1 LQVQLRDGEW
11 LSDFVMKFAG
21 DVTVFDFLRLY
32 QPAGKHL
39 KFTTI
44 AFARYQV
51 AVHQLPAFKDTSEA
65 VIL

>member
-1 LQVQLRDGEW
+1 
-11 LSDFVMKFAG
+11 MMFAG
-21 DVTVFDFLRLY
+21 DVTALGFLRLY

-44 AFARYQV
+44 AVARHQV
-51 AVHQLPAFKDTSEA
+51 AVHQLPALKDTSEA